1 MNDCKPIK
9 NATCHAKGSFQIPFP
24 FVEVFCL
31 SYIVVSLCIDLFFS
45 TIINHKNKPIIVV
58 IIYTNNEICQPIP
71 TPYVNVILVSEAII
85 ANNVVE
91 VVYKL
96 VIIATL

>member
-31 SYIVVSLCIDLFFS
+31 SYIVVSLCIDLFFA
-45 TIINHKNKPIIVV
+45 TIIHHKNKPIIAGT
-58 IIYTNNEICQPIP
+58 IHTNNEICQPNP
-71 TPYVNVILVSEAII
+71 TPSANGILGPEAIV
-85 ANNVVE
+85 ANNVME

-96 VIIATL
+96 VIIAT